1 MATPPPSFELTHR
14 VVKLA
19 NIESLQLHVEL
30 QLALPEMGEW
40 VKIPFR
46 VDTGADVS
54 LIPGNLWN
62 PAIQSL
68 TNWSPGVDFR
78 TASGTVLPTRRAIGV
93 RFRFLPLLSETF
105 RTDFSVATT
114 VASDYG
120 LLAWRDLALDFD
132 IHTAHRPRTYPDGS
146 ALAFPGVLRLTLR
159 PDRFPA
165 RVG

>member
-1 MATPPPSFELTHR
+1 MVNLSGVEVLRLRVRLLFEVPAT
-14 VVKLA
+14 
-19 NIESLQLHVEL
+19 
-30 QLALPEMGEW
+30 GEW
-40 VKIPFR
+40 VETPFR

-54 LIPGNLWN
+54 LMPGNLWN

-68 TNWSPGVDFR
+68 TNWPPGVDFR

-105 RTDFSVATT
+105 CTDFSVATT
-114 VASDYG
+114 VTSDYG
-120 LLAWRDLALDFD
+120 LLAGRDLALDFD
-132 IHTAHRPRTYPDGS
+132 ICTAHRPRTYPDGS

-159 PDRFPA
+159 PDRFPV